1 MKFSVLVPVYNVEK
15 YITKCLDSLLSQTFK
30 DYEIILVDDGS
41 TDSSGGICDLYAAK
55 YPDVVRVFHKQNEGL
70 LLTRRYSLRQ
80 AHGEYI
86 VFVDSDDYV
95 EKNLLEIL
103 SKTFDQYQ
111 IDMVIYN
118 FKRFVDGC
126 SNFSSPDI
134 PYPDGTI
141 FSGSSKQELYCR
153 YLISH
158 LFVNMWVKAVRR
170 SCIDI
175 DVDYSRWKINR
186 GEDIIQSF
194 ALFDRC
200 KSIIYIDKQLYYY
213 RKNAGGVTT
222 KVKPT
227 DYFDFLK
234 HYEISKCYLDRW
246 KLPTDTAKQFYARQ
260 MGKFYFYLRNL
271 KQKMKA
277 VSDNSSFDK
286 TVHGLIRDERFLDI
300 CNRYEADKVLSSYT
314 LRMKIFRYA
323 VLHQNAGMVKL
334 IITAS
339 NFFGGSG
346 NAKHS

>member
-15 YITKCLDSLLSQTFK
+15 YIMECLDSLLEQTFK

-41 TDSSGGICDLYAAK
+41 TDSSGGICDSYAAK
-55 YPDVVRVFHKQNEGL
+55 YPEFVRVFHKQNEGL

-95 EKNLLEIL
+95 DKTLLETL
-103 SKTFDQYQ
+103 SNTFDRHHT
-111 IDMVIYN
+111 DMVIYN
-118 FKRFVDGC
+118 FKRFEDG
-126 SNFSSPDI
+126 SSDYSSPDI

-141 FSGSSKQELYCR
+141 FSGSGKQELYCR

-175 DVDYSRWKINR
+175 DEDYSRWKMNL

-200 KSIIYIDKQLYYY
+200 ESILYIDKKLYYY
-213 RKNAGGVTT
+213 RKNEGGMTT

-227 DYFDFLK
+227 DFIDFLK
-234 HYEISKCYLDRW
+234 HYEISKCYLERW

-260 MGKFYFYLRNL
+260 IGKFYSYLRNL
-271 KQKMKA
+271 KEKMKA
-277 VSDNSSFDK
+277 ASDIPSFDK
-286 TVHGLIRDERFLDI
+286 TVQSLIQDERFLDI
-300 CNRYEADKVLSSYT
+300 CNHYEADKVLSSYT
-314 LRMKIFRYA
+314 LRIEIFRYA
-323 VLHQNAGMVKL
+323 VLHQNAGMVKW
-334 IITAS
+334 IISAS
-339 NFFGGSG
+339 NFFGGIG